1 MRHAGSESLDALED
15 LLIEIRKLEGL
26 KEKKRG
32 TFYRG
37 PSGFVHFHEDPAGLF
52 GDLRRKEGW
61 RKYRVNTRG
70 EKKAFVAEARRVLE
84 RM

>member
-1 MRHAGSESLDALED
+1 MRHAGADALDALEG
-15 LLIEIRKLEGL
+15 LLVELRKLEGL

-52 GDLRRKEGW
+52 ADLRRDQGW
-61 RKYRVNTRG
+61 KKYRVNTGAERR
-70 EKKAFVAEARRVLE
+70 AFMKEAREVLKQ
-84 RM
+84 M